1 MKLTLA
7 IVILGL
13 LGLVAPSALAQSAG
27 GNAADIR
34 DLLLRSTGWI
44 YDWKPSLTSNIDPKT
59 PGEVGNGEMLF
70 QMRGDAIAL
79 TIHNLT
85 RSVTCE
91 RTAAVSADTVVF
103 DACFET
109 GIRLRFDPADREF
122 SFKGGNT
129 MHDYRLKAK

>member
-7 IVILGL
+7 LVMLGL
-13 LGLVAPSALAQSAG
+13 LGFAPPSALAQTAG
-27 GNAADIR
+27 GNTGEIR

-44 YDWKPSLTSNIDPKT
+44 YDWKPGPTSNIDPKT

-70 QMRGDAIAL
+70 QMHGDAIAL

-91 RTAAVSADTVVF
+91 RKVTVSADTVMF
-103 DACFET
+103 DACFEA
-109 GIRLRFDPADREF
+109 GIRLSFDPDDREF
-122 SFKGGNT
+122 PFKGGNT
-129 MHDYRLKAK
+129 MHDYRLKPK